1 MAVAEVDYLNGGGG
15 SGIDDLTDSCGMAIY
30 TSSGTVSYDSTTK
43 TYTAGNGANGSF
55 GFDLSQYVGKYSEII
70 WILTSN
76 ATGYAY
82 VGGGSS
88 PSYGSTGTQTYR
100 KLAIPQNTE
109 SYRYS
114 AFTYEPSGADKL
126 YFSTGGN
133 TTVTIYKVLG
143 IK

>member
-1 MAVAEVDYLNGGGG
+1 MAKAQIILGELGG
-15 SGIDDLTDSCGMAIY
+15 SSNIEDLTDSCGMAIY
-30 TSSGTVSYDSTTK
+30 TSSGTVTYDSTTN
-43 TYTAGNGANGSF
+43 TYTAANGANGSF
-55 GFDLSQYVGKYSEII
+55 GFDLSQYVGKYSAIV

-82 VGGGSS
+82 VGGGST
-88 PSYGSTGTQTYR
+88 PSYASTGTQTYR

-109 SYRYS
+109 SYRYN